1 MKKIAVL
8 TSGGDAPGMNAAI
21 RAVVRTAIYN
31 GIEVMGVQRGYS
43 GLINGELFSM
53 DKTSVSDIIQ
63 RGGTILRTARCPEF
77 KNEEVR
83 KKAAKILKAYG
94 VDALVVIGGD
104 GSFTGA
110 KLLSKLG
117 IQTLGLPGTIDN
129 DLAYTDFTLGFD
141 TALNTVVDAINKIR
155 DTSTSHER
163 VSIVEVMGRDCGDL
177 SLYAGIAGG
186 AESIIIPE
194 IGEFDKDQL
203 CRTILEGKNQGK
215 MHNLVILAEGIGGAF
230 ELAKYVEEVTGIE
243 TRATILGHIQRGGSP
258 SATDRVLASRMGA
271 KAVEVLLEG
280 KTSRVIGIRDNKII
294 DQDIDEALAI
304 ESKFDKELYDI
315 AEILSK

>member
-21 RAVVRTAIYN
+21 RAVVRTAIHN

-43 GLINGELFSM
+43 GLINGELFTM
-53 DKTSVSDIIQ
+53 DRTSVSDIIQ

-83 KKAAKILKAYG
+83 KKAAKILQAYG
-94 VDALVVIGGD
+94 VEALVVIGGD

-117 IQTLGLPGTIDN
+117 IKTIGIPGTIDN

-163 VSIVEVMGRDCGDL
+163 VSIVEVMGRNCGDL
-177 SLYAGIAGG
+177 SLYAGICGG
-186 AESIIIPE
+186 AVAIIVPE
-194 IGEFDKDQL
+194 VEAFDRDDL
-203 CRTILEGKNQGK
+203 CKTILEGKNKGK

-230 ELAKYVEEVTGIE
+230 ELAEYVENITGIE
-243 TRATILGHIQRGGSP
+243 TRATVLGHIQRGGSP
-258 SATDRVLASRMGA
+258 SASDRVLASRMGA

-294 DQDIDEALAI
+294 DQDIDEALDM
-304 ESKFDKELYDI
+304 ESKFDTELYEI
-315 AEILSK
+315 AKVLS

>member
-21 RAVVRTAIYN
+21 RAVVRTALKN

-43 GLINGELFSM
+43 GLINGELFNM

-83 KKAAKILKAYG
+83 KRAAKILQAYG
-94 VDALVVIGGD
+94 VEALVVIGGD

-117 IQTLGLPGTIDN
+117 IKTIGLPGTIDN

-163 VSIVEVMGRDCGDL
+163 VSIVEVMGRNCGDL

-186 AESIIIPE
+186 AESIIVPE
-194 IGEFDKDQL
+194 IDNFDKDQL
-203 CRTILEGKNQGK
+203 CRTILDGKNHGK
-215 MHNLVILAEGIGGAF
+215 MHNLIILAEGIGGAF
-230 ELAKYVEEVTGIE
+230 ELAKYVEEITGIE
-243 TRATILGHIQRGGSP
+243 TRATVLGHIQRGGSP

-271 KAVEVLLEG
+271 KAIDVLLEG
-280 KTSRVIGIRDNKII
+280 KTSRVIGIKDNKII
-294 DQDIDEALAI
+294 DQDIDEALDM
-304 ESKFDKELYDI
+304 ESKFDEELYKI
-315 AEILSK
+315 AQILA

>member
-21 RAVVRTAIYN
+21 RAVVRTAIHN

-43 GLINGELFSM
+43 GLINGELFTM
-53 DKTSVSDIIQ
+53 DRTSVSDIIQ

-83 KKAAKILKAYG
+83 KKAAKILQAYG
-94 VDALVVIGGD
+94 VEALVVIGGD

-117 IQTLGLPGTIDN
+117 IKTIGIPGTIDN

-163 VSIVEVMGRDCGDL
+163 VSIVEVMGRNCGDL
-177 SLYAGIAGG
+177 SLYAGICGG
-186 AESIIIPE
+186 AEAIIVPE
-194 IGEFDKDQL
+194 VEAFDRDEL
-203 CRTILEGKNQGK
+203 CKTILEGKNKGK

-230 ELAKYVEEVTGIE
+230 ELAEYVENITGIE
-243 TRATILGHIQRGGSP
+243 NRATVLGHIQRGGSP
-258 SATDRVLASRMGA
+258 SASDRVLASRMGA

-294 DQDIDEALAI
+294 DQDIDEALDM
-304 ESKFDKELYDI
+304 ESKFDTELYEI
-315 AEILSK
+315 AKVLS